1 MKERRSAKKRNAIAI
16 ITSLILLSIAF
27 SLTYYTNHIMDGERV
42 IHQYRVPIDGDNGNL
57 VFHIWEPLNNISARE
72 DRVVFLF
79 AGFLAQQNMMYP
91 LAREFTRL
99 GYHVVT
105 GDFRGHGMSDGV
117 FPTDW
122 SILLKDFDTFY
133 NTVKEMNPHWN
144 WTHIA
149 VVGHSMGGYAA
160 TLIGNNRSSVVF
172 TTVAIAPA
180 PSRNILNSSIRNYML
195 LLGGK
200 DQAFTS
206 QQELNFIRLAQPDA
220 EIGKLYGNP
229 LEGTARKMVVEN
241 DADHFTELFDDNL
254 LSEAI
259 SFVEMSF
266 GYSSISETPNVRANQ
281 EFRLILVFAALIVG
295 IFGIFPLFLMDPSV
309 YSSKGKIIKQIEEIL
324 AKRGEPLV
332 SSLPESSTSESQKGD
347 QNLKGTDAAIESSSK
362 YPRIN
367 TINQNAIKI
376 FRKLKNPMELM
387 DEITQTIKS
396 NKRIQR
402 VKEFEKLYWK
412 YHILAIPIAA
422 LIFFAML
429 PLLWN
434 FFTNIQIL
442 LFGISGIA
450 SLLIIIKEVKEDESS
465 RISGNTKIY
474 YNTAKKVSLYF
485 KEALEYEGTAITKS
499 AIIILIIS
507 VIIPFVLIYYSVGQN
522 LLMLIPM
529 NRRFVDVWFFIPFTF
544 LMLFNQFTV
553 FKGSLNPFLSK
564 GVRGDIF
571 GVLLQIINKYGLF
584 ILVGLLLLPFG
595 QYMLLIIGL
604 FIAFDSVGTLLT
616 VLSIR
621 YSEHAFIA
629 IIWTALIC
637 SIAYM
642 GYAGII
648 NSWEAIFGSY
658 NVLMNI
664 QL

>member
-1 MKERRSAKKRNAIAI
+1 
-16 ITSLILLSIAF
+16 
-27 SLTYYTNHIMDGERV
+27 V

-172 TTVAIAPA
+172 TTVAMAPA